1 MIISNQEKSRKF
13 TLIELLVV
21 IAIIAILAAMLLP
34 ALSAAR
40 ERARAAN
47 CMGNLKQNG
56 LAFASYEID
65 NNGWIG
71 LNYYNGANTS
81 RRWSDYI
88 YGKYNE
94 SDFQDVAGESV
105 RCPSVAHP
113 ANTNKNHQTY
123 TYGALGFMPSASSVG
138 AKFVEN
144 GTNGFSAGGGS
155 VTASLFVNPG
165 ALNDSTIV
173 PLLADSLYDY
183 GGTIGLAQSYIINK
197 TGTNGGS
204 LNLVHA
210 NLANALFAD
219 GHCGTVRKENA
230 YDHGFATYFAQGA
243 SAKADSPQ

>member
-1 MIISNQEKSRKF
+1 MKSYNRKQF

-40 ERARAAN
+40 ERARAAT
-47 CMGNLKQNG
+47 CTGNLKQNG
-56 LAFASYEID
+56 LAFANYEID

-71 LNYYNGANTS
+71 LNYYKGSGSS
-81 RRWSDYI
+81 RRWADYL

-94 SDFQDVAGESV
+94 DDFNDIAGETV

-113 ANTNKNHQTY
+113 AGVNKNHQTY
-123 TYGALGFMPSASSVG
+123 AYGALGYMPVYNG
-138 AKFVEN
+138 IGHKFVEN
-144 GTNGFSAGGGS
+144 GSNGFSSADGS

-165 ALNDSTIV
+165 AMNDSTIF

-197 TGTNGGS
+197 TGEKGGS
-204 LNLVHA
+204 LNLVHGK
-210 NLANALFAD
+210 NANAVFAD
-219 GHCGTVRKENA
+219 GHCGTVQKENA
-230 YDHGFATYFAQGA
+230 YDYGFATYFEQG
-243 SAKADSPQ
+243 STAKANSPQ